1 MVKYILTQSRVVD
14 PQQQDGTTG
23 FLMALGQ
30 PDIELV
36 KLFLNTHFQNEHEHH
51 QIMEFI
57 KAEFGS
63 SSIGGFQDLTEAL
76 DKIPGFHEHD
86 TG

>member
-1 MVKYILTQSRVVD
+1 MVKYILTQPRVVD
-14 PQQQDGTTG
+14 PVMEDGTTG

-30 PDIELV
+30 QDIELV
-36 KLFLNTHFQNEHEHH
+36 KLFLNTNFQNEHEHH
-51 QIMEFI
+51 QIMELI
-57 KAEFGS
+57 KAKFGS
-63 SSIGGFQDLTEAL
+63 SFIGGFQELIAAL